1 MPRNALTPPDPLG
14 PTWADLTADPSHPL
28 WSSDNPVG
36 TDRLRDYSLGNQG
49 QPIDPVVGSVNGAPI
64 TASRWG
70 QYREAAANVLNFSTG
85 GLSTVSK
92 LGLDAAAT
100 KVLRDM
106 MPETLQSRSF
116 YSIKPPEMP
125 PRPFADDYKG
135 EVLSDGSGTL
145 THTVDGQPIT
155 ARHVVGRRTAGKPDT
170 AITPEGVDDISE
182 NVLGAVPQAVAKR
195 EMGGDAGRYIHGVD
209 PLTCS
214 RP

>member
-1 MPRNALTPPDPLG
+1 MPRNALAAPGVFEPDPGNALA
-14 PTWADLTADPSHPL
+14 PPPSLADAWDVTAPALRRNAADTWAAAKDPQFWQDAVEQYRNAL
-28 WSSDNPVG
+28 
-36 TDRLRDYSLGNQG
+36 LM
-49 QPIDPVVGSVNGAPI
+49 GSVAP
-64 TASRWG
+64 TMKG
-70 QYREAAANVLNFSTG
+70 
-85 GLSTVSK
+85 